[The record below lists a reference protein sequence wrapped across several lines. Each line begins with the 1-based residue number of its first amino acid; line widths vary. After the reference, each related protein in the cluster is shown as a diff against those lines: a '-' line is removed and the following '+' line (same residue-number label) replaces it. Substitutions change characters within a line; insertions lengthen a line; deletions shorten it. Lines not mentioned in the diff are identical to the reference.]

1 MNQILNTNSNSS
13 EKNSKYIKL
22 KNFIFFKLFFIVS
35 LILFLLSILLLFSAN
50 YSKTKEESL
59 STQIIEKYNIS
70 KLYSTKETDSYNYIS
85 FNGNDILGFIEIPKL
100 NIYYPVFA
108 NINDDLLKIAP
119 CKFAGSLPNEKG
131 NLCIAG
137 HNYDN
142 NKFFSKIST
151 LKNEDEI
158 YIYDTSNNK
167 TIYHVFANYEVT
179 SNDLSPISSSNANTK
194 EITLITCNNFNNN
207 RIIIKAKE

>member
-50 YSKTKEESL
+50 HSITKEESL

-100 NIYYPVFA
+100 NI
-108 NINDDLLKIAP
+108 
-119 CKFAGSLPNEKG
+119 
-131 NLCIAG
+131 
-137 HNYDN
+137 
-142 NKFFSKIST
+142 
-151 LKNEDEI
+151 
-158 YIYDTSNNK
+158 
-167 TIYHVFANYEVT
+167 
-179 SNDLSPISSSNANTK
+179 LS
-194 EITLITCNNFNNN
+194 CF
-207 RIIIKAKE
+207 